1 MDGIAYIQLALA
13 FISVMLSVIFYI
25 SWRSFGRGMHSLVWC
40 FTFIVTSVQ
49 WACNILHYS
58 GWAITDQATY
68 WMLVSGLAY
77 TASSLGLIGYL
88 LRAGKRI
95 PLRLFAT
102 AILAALA
109 VTLWASLPGGHTGL
123 SIAISPFFT
132 VITTSVAAWVLL
144 TSRAKKNGAEWGAAV
159 VNAVFAVSQFVA
171 GSVAFSMGATYDPE
185 TGALFSKIIFTTLP
199 TAFTGAG
206 LFMVTVLASDLAE
219 KVTLLSGREQERLKD
234 RADRYWR
241 TLEEA
246 IGAIPDLVSIED
258 GTGRIAACNPQF
270 AAMLGMEKK
279 DLVGRSILHTLADCA
294 DLFERVDGQK
304 VRGNSEIVGNALYR
318 SLKQGDQLHV
328 MMRDGR
334 SYVVDCAPVKS
345 GGNILV
351 ARNITEIQ
359 TAKTQL
365 EEAISSMP
373 LAFALFDANNC
384 LVACNT
390 GIEKILGQS
399 RDWIAEQ
406 NLKTLL
412 YELLGQLRSVNGV
425 KADIQD
431 GWHEAGVLEALNTG
445 ATSFLGEMADG
456 SWYQISSRRMAS
468 SGFVIIAH
476 DVTQRRQLE
485 ISLERN
491 EAQLRGV
498 LKGQPFPVLITR
510 NSDGAILFASS
521 AAEQA
526 LDVPM
531 NSLIGARL
539 NRFLTEAALES
550 GSQPAEGER
559 QGGRLRETLFQKGNG
574 ATFPVL
580 CSSQELLFQ
589 SSEATV
595 MSFIDLSDKM
605 RLETELKSQREALFQ
620 SEKLNALGTLL
631 AGVAH
636 ELNNPLTVVVANAHV
651 LSLKGDDPDLIARA
665 NKITDAAE
673 RCSGIVRSFL
683 AMARKGQSEK
693 RSFNMGQCVE
703 NALNICGY
711 GFRDRD
717 IKVTCDIEPGL
728 PDSVGDADQLSQVV
742 INLMVNAQHALANA
756 DGSREV
762 ALRCFTDQARKE
774 LVLEVEDNG
783 PGIPEDIRQKV
794 FDPFFT
800 TKQVGSGTG
809 LGLFLVRGTVKSHGG
824 SIELVHKE
832 GPGALFRMTL
842 PLKKRDSTGQRALTL
857 EPKTQD
863 GKKGQRIL
871 IVDDEP
877 GILEILHDILEH
889 NGHSV
894 QAVSTGQDALD
905 VLARSPIDLL
915 ISDLRMPG
923 MSGEV
928 LYDSLKK
935 DFPDVANHTAFM
947 TGDSLSNDACRFLS
961 SCGRPVLNKPF
972 APKDVLALLDKLAI
986 AS

>member
-13 FISVMLSVIFYI
+13 FISVMLSGIFYI

-40 FTFIVTSVQ
+40 ATFAVTSVQ
-49 WACNILHYS
+49 WACNILHYH
-58 GWAITDQATY
+58 GWAVTDQATY

-88 LRAGKRI
+88 LRAGKRV

-109 VTLWASLPGGHTGL
+109 ITLWASLPGGHVGL

-132 VITTSVAAWVLL
+132 VMTTSVAAWVLL
-144 TSRAKKNGAEWGAAV
+144 TSRSRKNAAEWGAAV
-159 VNAVFAVSQFVA
+159 VNIVFAGSQLAAAV
-171 GSVAFSMGATYDPE
+171 VAFSMGATYDPE
-185 TGALFSKIIFTTLP
+185 TSALFLSIIFTTLP

-219 KVTLLSGREQERLKD
+219 KVTHLSAREQERLKD

-258 GTGRIAACNPQF
+258 GTGRIAACNQQF
-270 AAMLGMEKK
+270 AAMLGMDKK
-279 DLVGRSILHTLADCA
+279 DLVGRSIQHTLADCA
-294 DLFERVDGQK
+294 VLFDRVDGQK
-304 VRGNSEIVGNALYR
+304 VQGDSEIVGNALYR
-318 SLKQGDQLHV
+318 ALKKGDQLHV
-328 MMRDGR
+328 TMQDGR

-373 LAFALFDANNC
+373 LAFALFDADNC

-390 GIEKILGQS
+390 GIEKILGQP
-399 RDWIAEQ
+399 RDWIADQ

-412 YELLGQLRSVNGV
+412 YELLAQLRSVNGV
-425 KADIQD
+425 KADMQD

-491 EAQLRGV
+491 EAQLRAV

-539 NRFLTEAALES
+539 NRFLTEDATGVDNRS
-550 GSQPAEGER
+550 AEDDG
-559 QGGRLRETLFQKGNG
+559 QSGRLRETLFRKGSG

-665 NKITDAAE
+665 NKITEAAE

-693 RSFNMGQCVE
+693 RSFNMAQCVE
-703 NALNICGY
+703 NALNIS
-711 GFRDRD
+711 GFGLRDRD
-717 IKVTCDIEPGL
+717 IKVTCEIEPDL
-728 PDSVGDADQLSQVV
+728 PDTVGDADQLSQVV
-742 INLMVNAQHALANA
+742 INLMVNAQHALANVE
-756 DGSREV
+756 GKREV
-762 ALRCFTDQARKE
+762 ALRCFTARDRQE

-783 PGIPEDIRQKV
+783 PGISEDIRQKV

-824 SIELVHKE
+824 SIDLVNKD

-842 PLKKRDSTGQRALTL
+842 PIKRPERVAARTIMAEAQI
-857 EPKTQD
+857 PY

-877 GILEILHDILEH
+877 GILDILHDILEH
-889 NGHSV
+889 NGHTV
-894 QAVSTGQDALD
+894 HAVSTGQAALD
-905 VLARSPIDLL
+905 VLARSPVDLV

-928 LYDSLKK
+928 LYSFLKK
-935 DFPDVANHTAFM
+935 DFPAVADHTAFM
-947 TGDSLSNDACRFLS
+947 TGDSLSDDARRFLS

-972 APKDVLALLDKLAI
+972 APKDVLVLLEKLAI